1 MTFEMVN
8 SSLQYKGEFV
18 HMNTFTHSLVRV
30 KPTCVFLLK
39 NLVQLK
45 ISCLF

>member
-18 HMNTFTHSLVRV
+18 HVNTFAHSLVRV
-30 KPTCVFLLK
+30 KPACVFLLK
-39 NLVQLK
+39 NLL
-45 ISCLF
+45 

>member
-18 HMNTFTHSLVRV
+18 HVNTFTYFLVSV
-30 KPTCVFLLK
+30 KPTCVFLA
-39 NLVQLK
+39 K
-45 ISCLF
+45 I

>member
-8 SSLQYKGEFV
+8 SRLQYKGEFV

-30 KPTCVFLLK
+30 KPACVFLLK
-39 NLVQLK
+39 NLL
-45 ISCLF
+45 